1 MIRRSSVSWMALS
14 LMLIGICFQT
24 AIASDWKPVE
34 PELLAKTAPSVE
46 KEADVEGIFWEVW
59 VSDVEN
65 GDSIQTELKHY
76 VRLKVFTERGK
87 EYAKQVDITYPD
99 GVSVKDIEG
108 RTIKPDGSIVE
119 LKKDSVFE
127 RTLSSVR
134 NRKMKAKSF
143 ALPAVEPGVIV
154 EYQWKEIRPFKLY
167 SRYHLQRDI
176 PVQTVYYHIKP
187 FTASWMPYGMNTITF
202 NTPRIPPQKE
212 SDGFYGI
219 RLNNVPAFKEESQMP
234 PEDSV
239 RAFVLVFYREN
250 NQRDPTKYWNDF
262 GKKKYE
268 EARQQFKPNGDVKK
282 KTAEVVGNSTNQEE
296 MIEKIYQYV
305 RSSIK
310 NINDDASGLTP
321 KQREKIKENIQPS
334 DTIKRGTGTAS
345 DMIEL
350 FASMATAAGME
361 VRIAL
366 TGDRSDF
373 FFSPA
378 YADEYFLSNPD
389 VAIKVG
395 NEWKFYDP
403 SATYLP
409 LGMLRWGE
417 EDANALIPDPKEPV
431 FVTTPLS
438 PAEQSREKRKANL
451 TLSEDGTLE
460 GDVVLEYTG
469 HLGAEKK
476 EYNDDDSATQRE
488 ETLKDMLKA
497 RLSTSE
503 ITQVQI
509 ENVADANKTFTYRFH
524 IRVPGYGQRT
534 GKRLFFQPAFFQK
547 GIDPLFQ
554 TSQRKYSVYFHYPW
568 SEDDEVNINLPPG
581 YDLES
586 PEGRKPVNA
595 GATAKHELRLL
606 VSDDHQVVRCL
617 RNFFFGSKS
626 NILFSADKY
635 PLLKQLFDAIHE
647 ADNHTLTLRQT
658 AAR

>member
-1 MIRRSSVSWMALS
+1 
-14 LMLIGICFQT
+14 
-24 AIASDWKPVE
+24 
-34 PELLAKTAPSVE
+34 
-46 KEADVEGIFWEVW
+46 
-59 VSDVEN
+59 
-65 GDSIQTELKHY
+65 
-76 VRLKVFTERGK
+76 
-87 EYAKQVDITYPD
+87 
-99 GVSVKDIEG
+99 
-108 RTIKPDGSIVE
+108 
-119 LKKDSVFE
+119 
-127 RTLSSVR
+127 
-134 NRKMKAKSF
+134 
-143 ALPAVEPGVIV
+143 
-154 EYQWKEIRPFKLY
+154 
-167 SRYHLQRDI
+167 
-176 PVQTVYYHIKP
+176 
-187 FTASWMPYGMNTITF
+187 
-202 NTPRIPPQKE
+202 
-212 SDGFYGI
+212 
-219 RLNNVPAFKEESQMP
+219 
-234 PEDSV
+234 
-239 RAFVLVFYREN
+239 
-250 NQRDPTKYWNDF
+250 
-262 GKKKYE
+262 
-268 EARQQFKPNGDVKK
+268 
-282 KTAEVVGNSTNQEE
+282 
-296 MIEKIYQYV
+296 
-305 RSSIK
+305 
-310 NINDDASGLTP
+310 
-321 KQREKIKENIQPS
+321 
-334 DTIKRGTGTAS
+334 
-345 DMIEL
+345 MIEL